1 MGSVIDAAGRH
12 QAVPTLR
19 NCMAGHSHAAN
30 IARRKGAQDIK
41 RGKIFTK
48 IAREIIVAAKGG
60 PDINFNAKLR
70 TVVIKARQAG
80 MAKDRIEAAIAKG
93 SGTGASENYESVRY
107 EGYGPGGVAIIIDA
121 LTDNRNRTASD
132 LRSIFT
138 KKSGNMGESG
148 SVGFMFDHVGLIEYP
163 AEKIL
168 EDAML
173 EAAIDAGAENCETED
188 GVHTITTTFENL
200 GPVRDALAQKF
211 GDAKAAKHAFV
222 PKITAPISG
231 EDVTALI
238 NLVDALD
245 DNDDVQDVYTN
256 AEISDADAARISA

>member
-1 MGSVIDAAGRH
+1 
-12 QAVPTLR
+12 
-19 NCMAGHSHAAN
+19 MAGHSHAAN

-70 TVVIKARQAG
+70 AVVIKARQAG
-80 MAKDRIEAAIAKG
+80 MPKDKIEASIAKG
-93 SGTGASENYESVRY
+93 SGTGTTENYESVRY

-138 KKSGNMGESG
+138 KGGGNMGESG
-148 SVGFMFDHVGLIEYP
+148 SVGFMFEHVGIIEYP
-163 AEKIL
+163 AANIL

-173 EAAIDAGAENCETED
+173 EAAIDAGAENCETAN
-188 GVHTITTTFENL
+188 GVHSITTTFENL
-200 GPVRDALAQKF
+200 GSVRDALAKRF
-211 GDAKAAKHAFV
+211 GDATSAKHLFQ
-222 PKITAPISG
+222 PKVMAPATG
-231 EDVTALI
+231 DTLTALME
-238 NLVDALD
+238 LVETLD

-256 AEISDADAARISA
+256 VELSDADAARLSA

>member
-1 MGSVIDAAGRH
+1 MG
-12 QAVPTLR
+12 QTLTPYEHP
-19 NCMAGHSHAAN
+19 MAGHSHAAN
-30 IARRKGAQDIK
+30 IARRKGAQDIR

-80 MAKDRIEAAIAKG
+80 MPKDRIDAAIAKG
-93 SGTGASENYESVRY
+93 SGTGVQENYDSVRY
-107 EGYGPGGVAIIIDA
+107 EGYGAGGVAIIVDA

-138 KKSGNMGESG
+138 KNSGNMGESG
-148 SVGFMFDHVGLIEYP
+148 SVGFMFDHVGIIEYP

-173 EAAIDAGAENCETED
+173 EAAIEAGAENCETSD
-188 GVHTITTTFENL
+188 GSHVITTTFENL
-200 GPVRDALAQKF
+200 GAVREQLAKKF
-211 GDAKAAKHAFV
+211 GDANTAKHSFIT
-222 PKITAPISG
+222 KITAPASG
-231 EDVTALI
+231 ADL
-238 NLVDALD
+238 DALMELVETLE
-245 DNDDVQDVYTN
+245 DNDDVQEVYSN
-256 AEISDADAARISA
+256 VEISDADARRLSA

>member
-1 MGSVIDAAGRH
+1 
-12 QAVPTLR
+12 
-19 NCMAGHSHAAN
+19 MAGHSHAAN

-60 PDINFNAKLR
+60 PDISFNAKLR

-80 MAKDRIEAAIAKG
+80 MPKDRIDAAIAKG
-93 SGTGASENYESVRY
+93 SGTGVQENYESVRY
-107 EGYGPGGVAIIIDA
+107 EGYGAGGVAIIVDA

-138 KKSGNMGESG
+138 KNSGNMGESG
-148 SVGFMFDHVGLIEYP
+148 SVGFMFDHVGIIEYP

-173 EAAIDAGAENCETED
+173 DAAIEAGAENCETFRPE
-188 GVHTITTTFENL
+188 GAGGIHTITTAFETL
-200 GPVRDALAQKF
+200 GAVRDALAKIF
-211 GDAKAAKHAFV
+211 GDPASAKHTFIA
-222 PKITAPISG
+222 KITAPTTG
-231 EDVTALI
+231 ADLEALMD
-238 NLVDALD
+238 LVEALE
-245 DNDDVQDVYTN
+245 DNDDVQEVYTN
-256 AEISDADAARISA
+256 VEMSDADAQKLSA

>member
-1 MGSVIDAAGRH
+1 
-12 QAVPTLR
+12 
-19 NCMAGHSHAAN
+19 MAGHSHAAN

-80 MAKDRIEAAIAKG
+80 MPKERIDGAIAKG

-107 EGYGPGGVAIIIDA
+107 EGYGAGGVAIIVDA

-138 KKSGNMGESG
+138 KNSGNMGESG
-148 SVGFMFDHVGLIEYP
+148 SVGFMFDHVGLIEY
-163 AEKIL
+163 ASEKIL

-173 EAAIDAGAENCETED
+173 EAAIEAGAENCETVD
-188 GVHTITTTFENL
+188 GVHSITTAFETL
-200 GPVRDALAQKF
+200 ASVRDALLAKF
-211 GDAKAAKHAFV
+211 GDATSAKFTFL
-222 PKITAPISG
+222 PKITAPITG
-231 EDVTALI
+231 DDVELLMELVEALE
-238 NLVDALD
+238 
-245 DNDDVQDVYTN
+245 DNDDVQDVYSN
-256 AEISDADAARISA
+256 ADISDADAAKLSA

>member
-1 MGSVIDAAGRH
+1 
-12 QAVPTLR
+12 
-19 NCMAGHSHAAN
+19 MAGHSHAAN

-93 SGTGASENYESVRY
+93 SGTGAADNYEAVRY
-107 EGYGPGGVAIIIDA
+107 EGYGAGGVAIIVDA

-138 KKSGNMGESG
+138 KNHGNMGESG
-148 SVGFMFDHVGLIEYP
+148 SVAFMFEHVGLIQYP

-173 EAAIDAGAENCETED
+173 DAAIEARAENCETAD
-188 GVHTITTTFENL
+188 GIHTITTAFETL
-200 GPVRDALAQKF
+200 ATVRDALAKKF
-211 GDAKAAKHAFV
+211 GDASMAKFTFL
-222 PKITAPISG
+222 PKITAPASG
-231 EDVTALI
+231 AD
-238 NLVDALD
+238 VDALMD
-245 DNDDVQDVYTN
+245 LVEALEDNDDVQEVYSN
-256 AEISDADAARISA
+256 VEMSDEDAARLSA